1 MFRILVADDEG
12 IMRDSIR
19 NAIESN
25 FGSDCE
31 VMTVRSGR
39 EVIEQCQTFRPDIAF
54 VDIQMPGLSGIQAIQ
69 EVKKFDSSIVFII
82 ISAYDRFSYAQEAVN
97 LGVIEYVTKPVN
109 KKKIIEVCVR
119 AMHQVEEA
127 RKKRSDD
134 LRVRE
139 KLEIVIPMIEDAFI
153 NNLVQEDRRGNVQ
166 DYLRMLDI
174 RQQYCYMITLEFGEQ
189 AEDGV
194 LTNIVGSNVRVNQIY
209 TNMKEIIHDY
219 LDCIAGPVMGSR
231 IILYVPFDYEHLA
244 YEQRVE
250 IITRVRSM
258 LRKLEQESSLKFR
271 AGIGSVKDAEE
282 AFISY
287 RESMRCLRQE
297 KNHVVHV
304 MDLAA
309 GQFQETY
316 PSELE
321 ERYIQMGMKADAEE
335 ALLSASQLF
344 DWMKE
349 NFELL
354 ENSDSR
360 CPEQIEMKALE
371 LLLQLV
377 GKAREA
383 GTVHMDSLQTDH
395 YLTAVRKGGSEQQ
408 VRMWF
413 AAETRRIC
421 DEISNARKKDSG
433 TIINRA
439 IIYIKE
445 HFAENIDLEDVSRNI
460 NISPYYFSR
469 LFKQETGENFIEFLT
484 YTRIQKAKEYLSN
497 PDYSIKEVC
506 SMCGYADPNYFSR
519 IFRKYEGVSPS
530 EYREK

>member
-316 PSELE
+316 PS
-321 ERYIQMGMKADAEE
+321 D
-335 ALLSASQLF
+335 
-344 DWMKE
+344 
-349 NFELL
+349 
-354 ENSDSR
+354 
-360 CPEQIEMKALE
+360 
-371 LLLQLV
+371 
-377 GKAREA
+377 
-383 GTVHMDSLQTDH
+383 T
-395 YLTAVRKGGSEQQ
+395 
-408 VRMWF
+408 
-413 AAETRRIC
+413 
-421 DEISNARKKDSG
+421 
-433 TIINRA
+433 
-439 IIYIKE
+439 
-445 HFAENIDLEDVSRNI
+445 
-460 NISPYYFSR
+460 
-469 LFKQETGENFIEFLT
+469 
-484 YTRIQKAKEYLSN
+484 
-497 PDYSIKEVC
+497 
-506 SMCGYADPNYFSR
+506 
-519 IFRKYEGVSPS
+519 
-530 EYREK
+530 